1 MYNKSH
7 LSSVEKCFIIA
18 EFCHNISAPNQHI
31 RHSIRHVMHCSK
43 PIISSPSTDYNI
55 VQWSIKYVQKLTGIQ
70 TILRTRIQPKIN
82 KKSWKNQM
90 NTRNE
95 IWIKC
100 EVHGSSAVNIS
111 NWFYETRESDVS
123 ADRVNE
129 WRMRVVRTKM
139 MNWQHEQ
146 NQVNAKHGR
155 PQKFFAGG
163 GQSRPLPFLSTPL
176 LSSLLQ
182 TLPQSGPF
190 QFN

>member
-1 MYNKSH
+1 M
-7 LSSVEKCFIIA
+7 
-18 EFCHNISAPNQHI
+18 
-31 RHSIRHVMHCSK
+31 
-43 PIISSPSTDYNI
+43 
-55 VQWSIKYVQKLTGIQ
+55 QWSIKYVQKLTGSQ

-100 EVHGSSAVNIS
+100 EVHGSSAMNIS
-111 NWFYETRESDVS
+111 NWFYETREFDVS

-155 PQKFFAGG
+155 PQEFFAGG
-163 GQSRPLPFLSTPL
+163 GKVHPS
-176 LSSLLQ
+176 LSSPHLCYPLSYRLCRKAAPFNSTRWSICRDAVSSRKPRAEPQPQ
-182 TLPQSGPF
+182 THFWAGETCWVATILVLF
-190 QFN
+190 VWTKML